1 MKGLIAMLLSL
12 VGSRVLAVSVLAL
25 TVIFLGGLAWA

>member
-1 MKGLIAMLLSL
+1 MKVGAALRRIA
-12 VGSRVLAVSVLAL
+12 GSRLLAACVLAG